1 MNLLVMSFFLEG
13 PPSGKCEA
21 CLHAGKSNEQEKTVR
36 PRLILSRVPLLLQQ
50 IGLGVLLGLIQLLLF
65 FLGLSRFGMF
75 VAANLSFIPGL
86 VLYLGFPVV
95 AGFLTAHREE
105 RASAGAR
112 AGFVTGFTGF
122 TGATLVML
130 ALILTIAIIAPQ
142 ASGNRF
148 SSSLDFTIAFI
159 LLMVLLLNVLGVLL
173 ATIGGAFGRSMGRGW
188 SS

>member
-1 MNLLVMSFFLEG
+1 
-13 PPSGKCEA
+13 
-21 CLHAGKSNEQEKTVR
+21 
-36 PRLILSRVPLLLQQ
+36 LQQ

-86 VLYLGFPVV
+86 VLYLGLAVV

-105 RASAGAR
+105 SASAGAR
-112 AGFVTGFTGF
+112 AGFVTGF

-130 ALILTIAIIAPQ
+130 ALILTIAIIALQ
-142 ASGNRF
+142 ASANRF
-148 SSSLDFTIAFI
+148 SGSLDFSIAFI

-188 SS
+188 S

>member
-1 MNLLVMSFFLEG
+1 M
-13 PPSGKCEA
+13 
-21 CLHAGKSNEQEKTVR
+21 R
-36 PRLILSRVPLLLQQ
+36 PRLILSRVPLLLQH

-65 FLGLSRFGMF
+65 FLGFSRFGMF

-86 VLYLGFPVV
+86 VLYLGFPVM
-95 AGFLTAHREE
+95 AGFLTAHGEE

-112 AGFVTGFTGF
+112 AGFVTGFTG
-122 TGATLVML
+122 AAIVML
-130 ALILTIAIIAPQ
+130 ALILTIAIIALQ
-142 ASGNRF
+142 ESGNRF

-188 SS
+188 S

>member
-1 MNLLVMSFFLEG
+1 
-13 PPSGKCEA
+13 
-21 CLHAGKSNEQEKTVR
+21 
-36 PRLILSRVPLLLQQ
+36 
-50 IGLGVLLGLIQLLLF
+50 
-65 FLGLSRFGMF
+65 MF

-112 AGFVTGFTGF
+112 AGFVTGFTG
-122 TGATLVML
+122 ATLVML
-130 ALILTIAIIAPQ
+130 ALILTIAIIAFQ
-142 ASGNRF
+142 ESANRF
-148 SSSLDFTIAFI
+148 SGSLDFSIAFI

-188 SS
+188 S

>member
-1 MNLLVMSFFLEG
+1 M
-13 PPSGKCEA
+13 
-21 CLHAGKSNEQEKTVR
+21 R

-112 AGFVTGFTGF
+112 AGFVTGFTG
-122 TGATLVML
+122 ATLVML
-130 ALILTIAIIAPQ
+130 ALILTIAIIALQ
-142 ASGNRF
+142 ESGNRF
-148 SSSLDFTIAFI
+148 SGSLDFSIAFI

-188 SS
+188 S

>member
-1 MNLLVMSFFLEG
+1 V
-13 PPSGKCEA
+13 
-21 CLHAGKSNEQEKTVR
+21 Q
-36 PRLILSRVPLLLQQ
+36 PRLVLSRVPLHLQQ
-50 IGLGVLLGLIQLLLF
+50 IGLGILLGLIQLLLF

-75 VAANLSFIPGL
+75 VAGNLSFIPGL
-86 VLYLGFPVV
+86 VLYLVFPVM

-112 AGFVTGFTGF
+112 AGFVTGFTS
-122 TGATLVML
+122 ATLVML
-130 ALILTIAIIAPQ
+130 ALILTIAIIALQ
-142 ASGNRF
+142 ESANRF

-188 SS
+188 S

>member
-1 MNLLVMSFFLEG
+1 
-13 PPSGKCEA
+13 
-21 CLHAGKSNEQEKTVR
+21 VR

-86 VLYLGFPVV
+86 VLYLGLAVV

-105 RASAGAR
+105 SASAGAK
-112 AGFVTGFTGF
+112 AGFVTGF

-130 ALILTIAIIAPQ
+130 ALILTIAIIALQ
-142 ASGNRF
+142 ASANRF

-188 SS
+188 S

>member
-1 MNLLVMSFFLEG
+1 M
-13 PPSGKCEA
+13 
-21 CLHAGKSNEQEKTVR
+21 R
-36 PRLILSRVPLLLQQ
+36 PRLILSQVPLLLQQ

-95 AGFLTAHREE
+95 AGFLTAHVEE
-105 RASAGAR
+105 RASAGSR
-112 AGFVTGFTGF
+112 AGFVTGF

-130 ALILTIAIIAPQ
+130 ALILTIAIIALQ
-142 ASGNRF
+142 ESANRF
-148 SSSLDFTIAFI
+148 SGSLDFSIAFI

-188 SS
+188 S